1 MLLPPTC
8 CVVVFDGVVVVV
20 IVVVVVLV
28 PVVIVVS
35 VVVVVTVDE
44 DTATEFGL
52 SDESWLFTDDEVGG
66 SDVKE
71 GTGAG
76 VTTVPVIDVVIVVA
90 DASLRSPEME
100 AGGEGEQEE
109 EPVVEGVVAP

>member
-1 MLLPPTC
+1 MLPTC

-44 DTATEFGL
+44 DTATEIGL
-52 SDESWLFTDDEVGG
+52 SEESWLFTDEETKVGG
-66 SDVKE
+66 VKE
-71 GTGAG
+71 GTGAE
-76 VTTVPVIDVVIVVA
+76 VTTVPVIEVVA
-90 DASLRSPEME
+90 DA
-100 AGGEGEQEE
+100 
-109 EPVVEGVVAP
+109 